1 MNELYI
7 IKDRL
12 NEALKARDM
21 TPQQLADKS
30 GLYFTTIY
38 RYLNGERIPKTD
50 SIEKM
55 AKALNVSAS
64 WLLGYDVPMSPSD
77 KAIKPDFVIE
87 VNGKPVIIEVNK
99 LTPEQ
104 QVKFASFYNYL
115 LTEQG
120 GADNADTDI

>member
-1 MNELYI
+1 MNDLYI

-38 RYLNGERIPKTD
+38 RYLNGDRIPKTD

-55 AKALNVSAS
+55 ALALRVSPA
-64 WLLGYDVPMSPSD
+64 WLLGYDVPMSPSETSVDFAVINENQELVLLIEQLPESD
-77 KAIKPDFVIE
+77 KQALKGIVE
-87 VNGKPVIIEVNK
+87 
-99 LTPEQ
+99 
-104 QVKFASFYNYL
+104 AL
-115 LTEQG
+115 LAKSKE
-120 GADNADTDI
+120 AKDADTQV

>member
-55 AKALNVSAS
+55 AKALNVSPS
-64 WLLGYDVPMSPSD
+64 WLLGYDVPMSPSAD
-77 KAIKPDFVIE
+77 VIVE
-87 VNGKPVIIEVNK
+87 TDELKLLIEK
-99 LTPEQ
+99 LTPKDKETLKVIVETL
-104 QVKFASFYNYL
+104 VKKSEELKKAEEVKN
-115 LTEQG
+115 
-120 GADNADTDI
+120 NADTDI

>member
-12 NEALKARDM
+12 NEALKAREM

-55 AKALNVSAS
+55 AKALNVSPS
-64 WLLGYDVPMSPSD
+64 WLLGYDVPMSPSAD
-77 KAIKPDFVIE
+77 MIVETDELKLLIE
-87 VNGKPVIIEVNK
+87 K
-99 LTPEQ
+99 LTPQDKETLKAIVETL
-104 QVKFASFYNYL
+104 VKKSEELKKAK
-115 LTEQG
+115 EVK
-120 GADNADTDI
+120 DNADTDI